1 MLKLQNNKCQRLLEE
16 KNKQF
21 KDLTKRYSQLTKD
34 YYKIMNQYQCTD
46 IDNMKT
52 NKGAKFNIGNSQDK
66 NEKNFNKNKNNSS
79 GTGIGSILEEMV

>member
-1 MLKLQNNKCQRLLEE
+1 MLKVENNKCQRLLEE

-46 IDNMKT
+46 LDKT
-52 NKGAKFNIGNSQDK
+52 KINKGNKFNIGNS
-66 NEKNFNKNKNNSS
+66 
-79 GTGIGSILEEMV
+79 